1 MMTQSSIDQTTGD
14 GPDNRV
20 SHHAAAST
28 FREVDDSDRA
38 IPAIEFRNVTMIY
51 DDRKVLN
58 NLSFKVMKGETKII
72 LGGSGCGKST
82 TIKLVL
88 GLLKPDSGQILV
100 DGEDVTNY
108 SEDNMTRVRKKIG
121 MIFQEGA
128 LFDSLSVYENVAFK
142 LHEQGVPEEEVEA
155 EVRRMLRFV
164 NLEDAIDKMPA
175 ELSGGMR
182 RRVGIA
188 RALVGDP
195 KIVMF
200 DEPTAGLD
208 PPTSRTICEL
218 AMKLRDLEDVSSI
231 FVTHEMNNLDYLT
244 SEYAVVNEAGE
255 VVFEK
260 EGEKLCLIN
269 SKVLMMRDG
278 QVIFSGTDETLRKAD
293 DPYIHRFLRGH

>member
-1 MMTQSSIDQTTGD
+1 MMTQASIDEK
-14 GPDNRV
+14 DNQV
-20 SHHAAAST
+20 SERAAEST

-38 IPAIEFRNVTMIY
+38 IPAIEFRNVTMIF
-51 DDRKVLN
+51 DDRKILN
-58 NLSFKVMKGETKII
+58 DLSFKVMKGETKII

-88 GLLKPDSGQILV
+88 GLLKPDTGQILV
-100 DGEDVTNY
+100 DGEDITNY
-108 SEDNMTRVRKKIG
+108 NEVQMMRIRKKIG

-142 LHEQGVPEEEVEA
+142 LHEQGVPEEEVEN

-164 NLEDAIDKMPA
+164 NLEAAIDKMPS

-208 PPTSRTICEL
+208 PPTARTICEL

-231 FVTHEMNNLDYLT
+231 FVTHEMNNVEYLT

-255 VVFEK
+255 VIFEK

-269 SKVLMMRDG
+269 SCWVTLIGKGDEFAFSIVLKEG
-278 QVIFSGTDETLRKAD
+278 G
-293 DPYIHRFLRGH
+293 G

>member
-1 MMTQSSIDQTTGD
+1 MMTQDSIDQGI
-14 GPDNRV
+14 DNQV
-20 SHHAAAST
+20 SALAADST
-28 FREVDDSDRA
+28 FREVDDAERA
-38 IPAIEFRNVTMIY
+38 VPAIEFRNVTIEF
-51 DDRKVLN
+51 DGRKILN
-58 NLSFKVMKGETKII
+58 DLSFKVMKGETKII

-88 GLLKPDSGQILV
+88 GLLKPDSGQVLV

-108 SEDNMTRVRKKIG
+108 SEVQMMHVRKKIG

-128 LFDSLSVYENVAFK
+128 LFDSLSVYDNVAFK
-142 LHEQGVPEEEVEA
+142 LHEQGVPEEDVES

-164 NLEDAIDKMPA
+164 NLEHAIDKMPS

-208 PPTSRTICEL
+208 PPTARTICEL

-231 FVTHEMNNLDYLT
+231 FVTHEMNNLDYLC

-269 SKVLMMRDG
+269 SKVLMMSDG
-278 QVIFSGTDETLRKAD
+278 RVIFSGTDESLRRSEDK
-293 DPYIHRFLRGH
+293 YIQKFLRGH

>member
-1 MMTQSSIDQTTGD
+1 MMTQAEIDSTQD
-14 GPDNRV
+14 LQV
-20 SHHAAAST
+20 SEYAAEST
-28 FREVDDSDRA
+28 FREVDDTDRA
-38 IPAIEFRNVTMIY
+38 IPAIEFRNVTIIY
-51 DDRKVLN
+51 DGRKILDN
-58 NLSFKVMKGETKII
+58 FSFKVMKGESKII

-88 GLLKPDSGQILV
+88 GLVKPDGGQILV
-100 DGEDVTNY
+100 DGEDITNY
-108 SEDNMTRVRKKIG
+108 NEPQMMRVRKKIG

-142 LHEQGVPEEEVEA
+142 LHEQGVPEDEVEN

-164 NLEDAIDKMPA
+164 NLEDAIEKMPA

-208 PPTSRTICEL
+208 PPTARTICEL

-231 FVTHEMNNLDYLT
+231 FVTHEMNNLDYLC

-255 VVFEK
+255 IVFEK
-260 EGEKLCLIN
+260 EGERLCLIN
-269 SKVLMMRDG
+269 SKVLMLREG
-278 QVIFSGTDETLRKAD
+278 NIIFSGTDETLRKAG
-293 DPYIHRFLRGH
+293 DPYIQRFLRGH

>member
-1 MMTQSSIDQTTGD
+1 MMTQDSIDQGI
-14 GPDNRV
+14 DNQV
-20 SHHAAAST
+20 SAQAADST
-28 FREVDDSDRA
+28 FREVDDTERA
-38 IPAIEFRNVTMIY
+38 IPAIEFRNVTIEF
-51 DDRKVLN
+51 DGRKVLN
-58 NLSFKVMKGETKII
+58 DLSFKVMKGETKII

-88 GLLKPDSGQILV
+88 GLLKPDSGQVLV
-100 DGEDVTNY
+100 DGEDVTDY
-108 SEDNMTRVRKKIG
+108 SEVQMMNVRKKIG

-128 LFDSLSVYENVAFK
+128 LFDSLSVYDNVAFK
-142 LHEQGVPEEEVEA
+142 LHEQGVPEEDVEN

-164 NLEDAIDKMPA
+164 NLEQAMDKMPA

-208 PPTSRTICEL
+208 PPTARTICEL

-231 FVTHEMNNLDYLT
+231 FVTHEMNNLDYLC

-269 SKVLMMRDG
+269 SKVLMMSDG
-278 QVIFSGTDETLRKAD
+278 QVIFSGTDESIRRSE
-293 DPYIHRFLRGH
+293 DPYIQKFLRGH

>member
-1 MMTQSSIDQTTGD
+1 MMTQDSIDQGI
-14 GPDNRV
+14 DNQV
-20 SHHAAAST
+20 SALAADST
-28 FREVDDSDRA
+28 FREVDDAERI
-38 IPAIEFRNVTMIY
+38 IPAIEFRNVTIEF
-51 DDRKVLN
+51 DGRKVLN
-58 NLSFKVMKGETKII
+58 DLSFKVMKGETKII

-88 GLLKPDSGQILV
+88 GLLKPDTGQVLV

-108 SEDNMTRVRKKIG
+108 SEVQMMNVRKKIG

-128 LFDSLSVYENVAFK
+128 LFDSLSVYDNVAFR
-142 LHEQGVPEEEVEA
+142 LHEQGVPDEEVET

-164 NLEDAIDKMPA
+164 NLEAAIDKMPA

-208 PPTSRTICEL
+208 PPTARTICEL

-231 FVTHEMNNLDYLT
+231 FVTHEMNNLDYLC

-278 QVIFSGTDETLRKAD
+278 QVIFSGTDESIRRSEDA
-293 DPYIHRFLRGH
+293 YIQKFLRGH

>member
-1 MMTQSSIDQTTGD
+1 MITESAIHQSGISDD
-14 GPDNRV
+14 
-20 SHHAAAST
+20 AADST
-28 FREVDDSDRA
+28 FREVDDSQRI
-38 IPAIEFRNVTMIY
+38 IPAIEFRNVTIEF
-51 DDRKVLN
+51 DDRKVLD
-58 NLSFKVMKGETKII
+58 NLSFKVNRGETKII

-88 GLLKPDSGQILV
+88 GLLKPDSGQVLV
-100 DGEDVTNY
+100 DGEDITHY
-108 SEDNMTRVRKKIG
+108 SEVDMMSVRKKIG

-128 LFDSLSVYENVAFK
+128 LFDSLSVYDNVAFK
-142 LHEQGVPEEEVEA
+142 LHEHLVPEDEVES
-155 EVRRMLRFV
+155 EVRRMLQFV
-164 NLEDAIDKMPA
+164 NLEQAIDKMPS

-208 PPTSRTICEL
+208 PPTARTICEL

-231 FVTHEMNNLDYLT
+231 FVTHEMNNLGYLC

-255 VVFEK
+255 VVFER

-269 SKVLMMRDG
+269 SKVIMMRDG
-278 QVIFSGTDETLRKAD
+278 KIIFSGTDESLRRAD
-293 DPYIHRFLRGH
+293 DKYIQKFLRGH

>member
-1 MMTQSSIDQTTGD
+1 MMTQDSIDQGM
-14 GPDNRV
+14 DNQV
-20 SHHAAAST
+20 SALAADST
-28 FREVDDSDRA
+28 FREVDDAERA
-38 IPAIEFRNVTMIY
+38 VPAIEFRNVTIEF
-51 DDRKVLN
+51 DGRKVLN
-58 NLSFKVMKGETKII
+58 DLSFKVMKGETKII

-88 GLLKPDSGQILV
+88 GLLKPDSGQVLV

-108 SEDNMTRVRKKIG
+108 SEVQMMHVRKKIG

-128 LFDSLSVYENVAFK
+128 LFDSLSVYDNVAFK
-142 LHEQGVPEEEVEA
+142 LHEQGVPEEEVES

-164 NLEDAIDKMPA
+164 NLEHAIDKMPA

-208 PPTSRTICEL
+208 PPTARTICEL

-231 FVTHEMNNLDYLT
+231 FVTHEMNNLDYLC

-269 SKVLMMRDG
+269 SKVLMMSDG
-278 QVIFSGTDETLRKAD
+278 QVIFSGTDESLRRSEDK
-293 DPYIHRFLRGH
+293 YIQKFLRGH

>member
-1 MMTQSSIDQTTGD
+1 MMTQTSIDRPDDEST
-14 GPDNRV
+14 DNRV
-20 SHHAAAST
+20 SNQAAEST

-38 IPAIEFRNVTMIY
+38 IPAIEFRNVTMIF
-51 DDRKVLN
+51 DGRKILN
-58 NLSFKVMKGETKII
+58 NLSFKVMKGETKMI

-88 GLLKPDSGQILV
+88 GLLKPDEGQILV
-100 DGEDVTNY
+100 DGEDITNY
-108 SEDNMTRVRKKIG
+108 GEVEMMKVRKKIG

-142 LHEQGVPEEEVEA
+142 LHEQGVPEEEVEN

-164 NLEDAIDKMPA
+164 NLEEAIDKMPS

-208 PPTSRTICEL
+208 PPTARTICEL

-231 FVTHEMNNLDYLT
+231 FVTHEMNNLDYLC
-244 SEYAVVNEAGE
+244 SEYAVVDEAGE

-278 QVIFSGTDETLRKAD
+278 EVIFSGTDETLRKAD
-293 DPYIHRFLRGH
+293 DKYIQKFLRGH

>member
-1 MMTQSSIDQTTGD
+1 MMTQSSIDQQVTPPD
-14 GPDNRV
+14 DNRV
-20 SHHAAAST
+20 SDQAAEST

-38 IPAIEFRNVTMIY
+38 IPAIEFRNVTMIF
-51 DDRKVLN
+51 DDRKILN

-72 LGGSGCGKST
+72 LGGSGSGKST

-88 GLLKPDSGQILV
+88 GLLKPDGGRILV
-100 DGEDVTNY
+100 DGEDITQY
-108 SEDNMTRVRKKIG
+108 GEAQMMKVRKKIG

-142 LHEQGVPEEEVEA
+142 LHEQGVSEEDVEG

-188 RALVGDP
+188 RALIGDP
-195 KIVMF
+195 KIVLF

-208 PPTSRTICEL
+208 PPTARTICEL

-231 FVTHEMNNLDYLT
+231 LATHEMNNLDYIC
-244 SEYAVVNEAGE
+244 SEYAVVHEAGE
-255 VVFEK
+255 VIF
-260 EGEKLCLIN
+260 EGEGEPLFLIN
-269 SKVLMMRDG
+269 SKVLMMREG
-278 QVIFSGTDETLRKAD
+278 NIIFSGTDETLRKAD
-293 DPYIHRFLRGH
+293 DKYIQKFLRGH

>member
-1 MMTQSSIDQTTGD
+1 MMTQDSIDRTD
-14 GPDNRV
+14 GHGLDNRV
-20 SHHAAAST
+20 SDHAAEST

-51 DDRKVLN
+51 DGRKVLD

-88 GLLKPDSGQILV
+88 GLLKPDNGEILV
-100 DGEDVTNY
+100 DGEDVTKY
-108 SEDNMTRVRKKIG
+108 SEEQMTRVRLKIG

-142 LHEQGVPEEEVEA
+142 LHEGGVPEEEVEA
-155 EVRRMLRFV
+155 EVRRMLQFV
-164 NLEDAIDKMPA
+164 NLEDAIDKMPS

-208 PPTSRTICEL
+208 PPTARTICEL

-269 SKVLMMRDG
+269 SKVMMMRDG
-278 QVIFSGTDETLRKAD
+278 QIIFSGTDETLRKAD

>member
-1 MMTQSSIDQTTGD
+1 MMTQDSIDQGI
-14 GPDNRV
+14 DNQV
-20 SHHAAAST
+20 SAQAADST
-28 FREVDDSDRA
+28 FREVDDTERA
-38 IPAIEFRNVTMIY
+38 IPAIEFRNVTIEF
-51 DDRKVLN
+51 DGRKVLD

-88 GLLKPDSGQILV
+88 GLLKPDSGQVLV

-108 SEDNMTRVRKKIG
+108 SEVQMMNVRKKIG

-128 LFDSLSVYENVAFK
+128 LFDSLSVYDNVAFK
-142 LHEQGVPEEEVEA
+142 LHEQGVPEEEVET

-164 NLEDAIDKMPA
+164 NLEPAIDKMPA

-208 PPTSRTICEL
+208 PPTARTICEL

-231 FVTHEMNNLDYLT
+231 FVTHEMNNLDYLC

-269 SKVLMMRDG
+269 SKVLMMSDG
-278 QVIFSGTDETLRKAD
+278 QVIFSGTDESLRRSEDK
-293 DPYIHRFLRGH
+293 YIQKFLRGH

>member
-1 MMTQSSIDQTTGD
+1 MMTQTSIDRPDAQGT
-14 GPDNRV
+14 DNRV
-20 SHHAAAST
+20 SDQAAEST

-38 IPAIEFRNVTMIY
+38 IPAIEFRNVTMIF
-51 DDRKVLN
+51 DGRNILN

-72 LGGSGCGKST
+72 LGGSGSGKST

-100 DGEDVTNY
+100 DGEDITNY
-108 SEDNMTRVRKKIG
+108 GEGEMMKVRKKIG

-142 LHEQGVPEEEVEA
+142 LHEQGVPEEEVEN

-164 NLEDAIDKMPA
+164 NLEEAIDKMPS

-208 PPTSRTICEL
+208 PPTARTICEL

-244 SEYAVVNEAGE
+244 SEYAVVDEAGE

-269 SKVLMMRDG
+269 SKVLMIRDG
-278 QVIFSGTDETLRKAD
+278 EIIFSGTDETLRNAD
-293 DPYIHRFLRGH
+293 DPYIHKFLRGH